1 MILIRTMGLLA
12 ALVLSAAAVAGETP
26 PMSVAVAESE
36 HFEAV
41 GRLTPEGMSWYVDY
55 ADSNAPV
62 LNAEL
67 ELEAG
72 GQSVKARFRPERG
85 DYLVADE
92 KWLQP
97 LRQPGEHPMALTLI
111 AGEDSDLLS
120 GELRVE
126 APDAAASGAMLS
138 QPVGWLALLLGGGG
152 LLAWLWRRRSK
163 GGA

>member
-26 PMSVAVAESE
+26 PMSVVVAESE

-97 LRQPGEHPMALTLI
+97 LRQPGEHPMVLTLI

-126 APDAAASGAMLS
+126 APDNTASGAMLS
-138 QPVGWLALLLGGGG
+138 HPAGWAALALGVGG
-152 LLAWLWRRRSK
+152 LLAWRWRRRSK

>member
-12 ALVLSAAAVAGETP
+12 ALVLSAAAVAGEMP

-41 GRLTPEGMSWYVDY
+41 GRLTSEGMSWYVDY

-97 LRQPGEHPMALTLI
+97 LRRPGEHPMALTLI

-138 QPVGWLALLLGGGG
+138 QPAGWLALVLGVGG